1 MKYASIDTETTGLNP
16 INDLVLEIGI
26 VIDDTDWWD
35 KDVESSADLPTF
47 QCYIDHGR
55 FYGDAFA
62 LGMNG
67 HILTKIAKKE
77 GNVLSPEDAV
87 LSMNSFLKQH
97 FTDKAWCCGKNFAS
111 FDRPFIEQLAQRANM
126 KAPFH
131 HRSFDPA
138 ALFLLPE
145 DTGFPALSKCL
156 ERSGI
161 NSPVTHNA
169 VDDAFQVVQIT
180 RYGMKKLWGSHAN

>member
-26 VIDDTDWWD
+26 VIDDTEWWD
-35 KDVESSADLPTF
+35 QEVKEPSDLPTF

-77 GNVLSPEDAV
+77 GNVLSPEDAI
-87 LSMNSFLKQH
+87 LSMNSFLKTH
-97 FTDKAWCCGKNFAS
+97 FTDKVWCCGKNFAS
-111 FDRPFIEQLAQRANM
+111 FDRPFLENLTQRVGI
-126 KAPFH
+126 KSLFH

-138 ALFLLPE
+138 ALFLTPE

-156 ERSGI
+156 ERAGI
-161 NSPVTHNA
+161 EGAVSHNA
-169 VDDAFQVVQIT
+169 VEDAFQVVQIT
-180 RYGMKKLWGSHAN
+180 RYGLKKMWGK